1 MSDQTIASAPTTTD
15 ADSTEFP
22 GRGVAQV
29 IVDIDAP
36 HLDEPYDY
44 AVPTEF
50 RDTVRVGSQVQ
61 VRFGRR
67 RVSGY
72 VVGLSA
78 SSSFSGK
85 LAPILRV
92 VTPLPVLSKPLLETI
107 NYLSLRYCAT
117 RSQLLSFV
125 VPTRRARVEKSFEDA
140 IATARSAREGIFQEP
155 ATALLPPSQVERK
168 VITALP
174 GDRQKMLTNL
184 VSEIAALGATALVLA
199 PTAASSQQICGELE
213 QSPGLRVGHIDAEQ
227 SADRRYRVYLQ
238 ALLGR
243 FDVLVGSRSA
253 VWTPLPNL
261 HTIVIWDDGDDRY
274 REQRA
279 PRLDALDVAVA
290 RSHVEHVALVCLSY
304 ARSIKAQALVETG
317 WASEVVPPGDLVRST
332 VPRVAMFDGFSAER
346 EGATG
351 FTRLPDAAYRMI
363 RKGLAEGPVLVSVP
377 AAGSV
382 TETESGYFRV
392 GSDRVRDELER
403 AFPGV
408 QVVVSSSTG
417 GVVRSLEDSQG
428 IVVSTPGVEPRT
440 SEGYSSIVITG
451 ASGVAY
457 RDSLDGSLDALRRWM
472 EAAALAAPK
481 APLLLVGEV
490 PMPLLDSLVYWRPQ
504 ILAHDEWMRRQE
516 LGFPPARWTVAI
528 EGNTFAVEAELAAA
542 EQSLG
547 VAQARFPGEEWAP
560 LTLVSHETRVGDD
573 GHVRE
578 RVVLSVAPRN
588 IRRLMVALG
597 EARRELS
604 RNGRELP
611 GFDINP
617 SSLVN
622 NVR

>member
-92 VTPLPVLSKPLLETI
+92 VTPLPVLSKALLETI

-317 WASEVVPPGDLVRST
+317 WARSRRRRPRTPPSAASCTSQRCPDPSRRNAARTPSHPPSPRQDRTRVDRSPT
-332 VPRVAMFDGFSAER
+332 RAAGYLTYLTPLCKSVTWIVSQSA
-346 EGATG
+346 
-351 FTRLPDAAYRMI
+351 
-363 RKGLAEGPVLVSVP
+363 LVS
-377 AAGSV
+377 ATTAGH
-382 TETESGYFRV
+382 
-392 GSDRVRDELER
+392 
-403 AFPGV
+403 P
-408 QVVVSSSTG
+408 
-417 GVVRSLEDSQG
+417 
-428 IVVSTPGVEPRT
+428 
-440 SEGYSSIVITG
+440 
-451 ASGVAY
+451 
-457 RDSLDGSLDALRRWM
+457 
-472 EAAALAAPK
+472 
-481 APLLLVGEV
+481 
-490 PMPLLDSLVYWRPQ
+490 
-504 ILAHDEWMRRQE
+504 
-516 LGFPPARWTVAI
+516 
-528 EGNTFAVEAELAAA
+528 
-542 EQSLG
+542 
-547 VAQARFPGEEWAP
+547 
-560 LTLVSHETRVGDD
+560 
-573 GHVRE
+573 
-578 RVVLSVAPRN
+578 
-588 IRRLMVALG
+588 
-597 EARRELS
+597 
-604 RNGRELP
+604 
-611 GFDINP
+611 
-617 SSLVN
+617 
-622 NVR
+622 